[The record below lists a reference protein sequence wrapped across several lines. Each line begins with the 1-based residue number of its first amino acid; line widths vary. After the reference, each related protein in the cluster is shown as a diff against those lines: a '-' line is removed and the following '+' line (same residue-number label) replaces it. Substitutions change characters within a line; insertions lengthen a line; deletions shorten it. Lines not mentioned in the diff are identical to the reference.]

1 MAFGYT
7 SILGAGVLGVMRI
20 GSAQDLIIDRT
31 QADVHRWEQLRAK
44 AFSNMTADEQVEWL
58 VGMKGAYNATDL
70 NRVGEAVAYIVRRLT
85 AAGYAISCSPKTNWT
100 REDIPTPAQMVHY
113 LEQIQKVRDVLAVYP
128 TTPTVPADMEG
139 LTHTEANDIEKILVD
154 VDQLITNM
162 IAAYYYSGELYGGE
176 V

>member
-1 MAFGYT
+1 M
-7 SILGAGVLGVMRI
+7 LE
-20 GSAQDLIIDRT
+20 LITDRT
-31 QADVHRWEQLRAK
+31 TEDVRLGSERG
-44 AFSNMTADEQVEWL
+44 VY
-58 VGMKGAYNATDL
+58 GAVDL
-70 NRVGEAVAYIVRRLT
+70 NRVGEAITYIADRLK
-85 AAGYAISCSPKTNWT
+85 AAGNDIMVSPKTDWV

-113 LEQIQKVRDVLAVYP
+113 LEQIQKVRDVLAVYQ
-128 TTPTVPADMEG
+128 TTPTVPADMVD